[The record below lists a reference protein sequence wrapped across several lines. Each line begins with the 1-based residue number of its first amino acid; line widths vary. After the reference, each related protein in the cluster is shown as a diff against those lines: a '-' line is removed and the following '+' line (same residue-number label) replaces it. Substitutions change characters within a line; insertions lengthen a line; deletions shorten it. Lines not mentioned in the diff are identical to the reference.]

1 MDLSRS
7 YISPIQEAN
16 ENEREKMAFYN
27 PFQAQILDSGA
38 LPDQQEVA
46 SVVILSAN

>member
-16 ENEREKMAFYN
+16 EREREKMAFYN

-38 LPDQQEVA
+38 LPEQEEIANVA
-46 SVVILSAN
+46 ILSAN